1 MSYCEDL
8 KKIVLYNG
16 NLGSGRGRRGVCVA
30 VFEKYLEYSELNS
43 EVFTKADIYKG
54 VINDVIS
61 QVKEAFLDENVDV
74 DVLQQL
80 KKEWEEKLMASGSV
94 DLEGTKPVAP
104 PPIRQMKLPAQSS
117 TSNATTMSSSNNS
130 ANNSNNSNSNNNNN
144 ANNNSSSNNS
154 NSNNNNMSTATSSSS
169 LATATTTHMIATPQ
183 TIPAGSTLRIAQGG
197 QVSALSQ
204 GGYKV
209 FVKLFPGVRVSFQH
223 ILVQQ
228 ASAAQSAQTQ
238 LGTQPTTMVMQTTS
252 GAGGAQQLQRPVQQ
266 VQYIS
271 ASSLPITTDPNSLPQ
286 VVQLQH
292 RNVMA
297 AGFQRPQLGQATSQ
311 ATISTIPSGM
321 IAFQPGPG
329 ARIIQQGGQ
338 QYIMH
343 SELFVCICGPAN
355 SVMIVNANG
364 QQIPVTLASATML
377 QQGRIAAH
385 GQLNPKIESASG
397 VPQMDGAGFV
407 STEYD
412 QQVDGVD
419 DQPGSSGI
427 QKMAEALRTI
437 KIEAAAAARKGT
449 GKRARQLV
457 QLDGASRIS
466 DSSSDEEDV
475 DEDDDDDPL
484 RRIADR
490 IGDDGTAND
499 DDEQVVEE
507 DPLNSGD
514 DQSDDEDVERLFEA
528 DNVVMCQ
535 FEKVHRAR
543 SKWKFTLKD
552 GIMHIQGKDYCFQRC
567 SGEAE
572 W

>member
-1 MSYCEDL
+1 MSQQQTGHS
-8 KKIVLYNG
+8 I
-16 NLGSGRGRRGVCVA
+16 
-30 VFEKYLEYSELNS
+30 
-43 EVFTKADIYKG
+43 ADIYKG

-130 ANNSNNSNSNNNNN
+130 ANNGNNSNSNNNNN
-144 ANNNSSSNNS
+144 ASNNSSSNNN

-204 GGYKV
+204 GGYK
-209 FVKLFPGVRVSFQH
+209 H

-343 SELFVCICGPAN
+343 TNLGGPAN

-437 KIEAAAAARKGT
+437 KLEAAAAAARKGT